1 LPWQSLRPARPAE
14 PAAEPDGSA
23 WVGQPRDAARGVRG
37 DGELPVS
44 DTVQLIA
51 LEPNRL
57 RRGVVALLIILTLY
71 QLAIWL
77 FTATGHFLFLLLL
90 AWLVAI
96 AMEPAIRWFDERGVR
111 RSLGTSITMLVGV
124 AGLVAVVVMLG
135 GVFSSQIAQ
144 LAQGLPTIINDV
156 VIWVNNQFGL
166 DLNPNQIVQQFN
178 LNASQIASFAT
189 DFAGGIVGAIGV
201 ALAVLFD
208 LLTVL
213 VFAWYLAA
221 DSPRLRRTIASWLPP
236 ARQRVLLTVW
246 DISLAKAGG
255 FVASKLILA
264 LISAAAHSAFFWIID
279 LPFWLPMGIFA
290 GFTAQLIPIIGTYIG
305 VAVPAIIALTDQP
318 TDGVWIVVFATVYQ
332 QIENYYLTPRVSR
345 ATMDIHPAVALGAVF
360 AGIAIWGP
368 IGALIGIP
376 IAAAVIAV
384 MDTYGER
391 YELISEI
398 HSDWPDPEADGDTG
412 GEPAPPPAE
421 RTAGVATDAATDSPP
436 EPR

>member
-1 LPWQSLRPARPAE
+1 M
-14 PAAEPDGSA
+14 
-23 WVGQPRDAARGVRG
+23 RG